1 MLNIPHLAEKKMEKL
16 KFIIAI
22 PTFNRLFKL
31 KAAINSILEQK
42 FDGLELKILISN
54 TFSTDGTYQYLEKLK
69 KDSKVHNIQ

>member
-1 MLNIPHLAEKKMEKL
+1 MEKL

-54 TFSTDGTYQYLEKLK
+54 TFSTDGTYQYLEKDKLN
-69 KDSKVHNIQ
+69 KD